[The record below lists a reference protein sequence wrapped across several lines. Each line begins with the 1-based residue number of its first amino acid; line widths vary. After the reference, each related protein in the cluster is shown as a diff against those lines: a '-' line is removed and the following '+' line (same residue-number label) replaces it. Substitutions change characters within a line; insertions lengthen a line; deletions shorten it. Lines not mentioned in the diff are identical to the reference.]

1 MQDANTKRLFELI
14 EERAFV
20 RGEVKL
26 ASGATSDFYIDGR
39 MVAVSPESAHL
50 IGEVFYDRV
59 KDLEFDSVGGM
70 AVGAV
75 PLTASFV
82 ISCHTHGRD
91 VEGFW
96 VRAETKE
103 HGMQKKIEGKFP
115 ENANVVILEDVV
127 TSGGSSL
134 KAIDAIEAAGGRI
147 VAILA
152 LVDREAGARELFAER
167 GYKYDPIF
175 TKQDFFANAES

>member
-1 MQDANTKRLFELI
+1 MSDANTKRLFELI
-14 EERAFV
+14 QDRAFV

-39 MVAVSPESAHL
+39 MVAVAPESAHL
-50 IGEVFYDRV
+50 IGQVFYDRI
-59 KDLEFDSVGGM
+59 KDLEFDAVGGL

-75 PLTASFV
+75 PLTASLV
-82 ISCHTHGRD
+82 IACHHHDRA

-96 VRAETKE
+96 VRPQPKE

-115 ENANVVILEDVV
+115 ENARVVILEDVV

-134 KAIDAIEAAGGRI
+134 KAIEAVEEAGGT
-147 VAILA
+147 VVGILA

-167 GYKYDPIF
+167 GYHYDPIF
-175 TKQDFFANAES
+175 TKQDFFVNA

>member
-14 EERAFV
+14 QERAFV
-20 RGEVKL
+20 SGEVKL

-39 MVAVSPESAHL
+39 MVAVAPESAYL
-50 IGEVFYDRV
+50 IGEVFYDRI
-59 KDLEFDSVGGM
+59 KDLEFDAIGGM

-75 PLTASFV
+75 PLTASLA
-82 ISCHTHGRD
+82 IACHHHGRAT
-91 VEGFW
+91 EGFW
-96 VRAETKE
+96 VRAQTKE

-115 ENANVVILEDVV
+115 ENAAVVILEDVV

-134 KAIDAIEAAGGRI
+134 KAIKAVEEAGGRI

-167 GYKYDPIF
+167 GYTYDPIF
-175 TKQDFFANAES
+175 TKQDFFVKA